1 MNHDNAKS
9 LSAEEEKG
17 GGEGE
22 GKEAEKDVVESH
34 EEQTCRLL
42 MDYRIFE
49 NCI

>member
-22 GKEAEKDVVESH
+22 GKEAEKDVVESP

-42 MDYRIFE
+42 IQ
-49 NCI
+49 